1 MAEVDA
7 AAGRGARRVRF
18 GLANLSIFLDEV
30 VFFAL
35 APLLPIYASTFALSK
50 AEAGWLFAAYP
61 LLSFVA
67 AIPGSLICG
76 RIGPRWTLV
85 LANLAFAVA
94 TLGFGVADSALA
106 LWGAR
111 GLQGF
116 ASGVTVVAAMMLV
129 SAAGAKGRKG
139 RVLGIAFALQGI
151 SAVAGPAL
159 GGVVVPRLGATASFA
174 MVAVVAVTS
183 AVVLVLAGSDHVERT
198 PARGALRAFARDVRA
213 LATTPAGRYPVLLF
227 VGIGISAGC
236 VQTLATLRLDELGAS
251 TGQIGLLF
259 MVGGGLAIPA
269 VLGIGWLCDRI
280 GPVRA
285 TRWWLLAEVVLCLAL
300 AVPLG
305 LWVLVPALT
314 LLLVQGRGGGTIAYA
329 QAAETERAQRMAVG
343 FGFMIMAWAV
353 GSAIGA
359 LVAGSVADA
368 VGDAPAYILTA
379 ALLLAVVGP
388 GATLDLRAR
397 RAA

>member
-1 MAEVDA
+1 MAET
-7 AAGRGARRVRF
+7 AAGRAPRRVRF

-35 APLLPIYASTFALSK
+35 APLLPVYASTFALSK
-50 AEAGWLFAAYP
+50 AEAGWLYAAYP
-61 LLSFVA
+61 LLSFIA

-85 LANLAFAVA
+85 LANLAFALA
-94 TLGFGVADSALA
+94 TLGFGVADGAGT
-106 LWGAR
+106 LWAAR

-129 SAAGAKGRKG
+129 SAAGARGRKG
-139 RVLGIAFALQGI
+139 RVLGAAFALQGL
-151 SAVAGPAL
+151 SAIAGPAL
-159 GGVVVPRLGATASFA
+159 GGVVVPRFGATAAFA
-174 MVAVVAVTS
+174 MVAAVAVTS
-183 AVVLVLAGSDHVERT
+183 AVILILTGADGVERT
-198 PARGALRAFARDVRA
+198 PARGMLRAFARDVRA

-227 VGIGISAGC
+227 VAIGISAGC
-236 VQTLATLRLDELGAS
+236 VQTLATLRLDELGVS
-251 TGQIGLLF
+251 TGRIGLLF

-269 VLGIGWLCDRI
+269 VLGVGWLCDRI

-285 TRWWLLAEVVLCLAL
+285 TRWWLIAEVAMCLAL
-300 AVPLG
+300 AAPFG
-305 LWVLVPALT
+305 LWGLVPALVV
-314 LLLVQGRGGGTIAYA
+314 LLVQGRSGGTIAYA

-353 GSAIGA
+353 GSTVGA
-359 LVAGSVADA
+359 LLAGSVADA
-368 VGDAPAYILTA
+368 VGDSAAYVLTA
-379 ALLLAVVGP
+379 ALLALVVGP

-397 RAA
+397 RAT